1 MLRLRISYY
10 PKCDTQ
16 IIMTTVL
23 LLEDNTDMLKVLTLM
38 LEECGYWVMAG
49 RSAQEGMALMR
60 LTHRIP
66 DVIISDMVMP
76 SVDGMN
82 FLEQI
87 RGLPDLGS
95 TPFILMSAYASP
107 EMQQKAFRL
116 GADAFL
122 NKPFQFDVLN
132 NTLRK
137 LGLMT
142 PARA

>member
-1 MLRLRISYY
+1 
-10 PKCDTQ
+10 
-16 IIMTTVL
+16 MTTVL
-23 LLEDNTDMLKVLTLM
+23 LLEDNADMLKVLTMM
-38 LEECGYWVMAG
+38 LEETGYWVMAG

-87 RGLPDLGS
+87 RNLPELGS
-95 TPFILMSAYASP
+95 TPFILMSAYPSP
-107 EMQQKAFRL
+107 EVQQKAFQL

-122 NKPFQFDVLN
+122 NKPFQFELLN
-132 NTLRK
+132 NTLRN

-142 PARA
+142 PARV